1 MKRSKPIATSILLT
15 LAFFA
20 LGIVLLLSDQILSA
34 ILSFILAGG
43 ILTMNLILVPCAT
56 LFLKEKVKQQDLDR
70 YKSLAISADWLDIV
84 TMCLLL
90 GVHKG
95 YTPEAR
101 EVLLQN
107 ALHYDNRK
115 IFEILIK
122 GGFNHQFTVKET
134 GNPFI
139 FETLKQPNPFYL
151 KLLLKKGASPNTL
164 DSEQNSVLFVAIREK
179 CQEHLKELL
188 KTDCDLN
195 YKNAEGLTAVFYAVK
210 VGNFEACEL
219 LCDTLDQ
226 KETPHTVEQ
235 IKVNEPLI
243 LNAKKPLP
251 REELF
256 LKMLQSKNKD
266 ATKLLKN
273 YFKNATHY
281 YIEVTTGVEIYARLS
296 VVETLMEKFEN
307 TSQVPHE
314 ILNEEDCK
322 KGLYQAVVKKFGFT
336 KNANFTLDK
345 IYNEPKCI
353 ESFKSPCTVCSGQG
367 SVTCTVCK
375 GKKTETCP
383 TCEGAGKIKCERCEG
398 KLVVQCKTIAKY
410 PECKYCD
417 NGRYT
422 CVRCNDKG
430 KAPCPTCKGSGRA
443 RCTCPPDKKLK
454 CPHCE
459 NGYVPLKNGMY
470 KKCTHCKEGYIC
482 ELCQGTGLIN
492 EKFTDPE
499 YVCKSCHG
507 KKTVLCPVCHGKKK
521 LVCNR
526 AFEEPCDCD
535 KGMRICQTCEGH
547 KTVDCR
553 KCEGTGL
560 EKCAACEEGY
570 VYSNVSV
577 NFSATQKLEKEAII
591 AGKEGSQV
599 LGEMLESVPE
609 KVCAQ
614 DKMIEKL
621 YTLLK
626 VDLKSEDFLIRNN
639 HMQQEVGTMV
649 NTKEKKGALNALEIV
664 PLYYTDVI
672 FKEVGNTPK
681 HCLLVGDVVYKV
693 YEEV

>member
-1 MKRSKPIATSILLT
+1 
-15 LAFFA
+15 
-20 LGIVLLLSDQILSA
+20 
-34 ILSFILAGG
+34 
-43 ILTMNLILVPCAT
+43 
-56 LFLKEKVKQQDLDR
+56 
-70 YKSLAISADWLDIV
+70 
-84 TMCLLL
+84 
-90 GVHKG
+90 
-95 YTPEAR
+95 
-101 EVLLQN
+101 
-107 ALHYDNRK
+107 
-115 IFEILIK
+115 
-122 GGFNHQFTVKET
+122 
-134 GNPFI
+134 
-139 FETLKQPNPFYL
+139 
-151 KLLLKKGASPNTL
+151 
-164 DSEQNSVLFVAIREK
+164 
-179 CQEHLKELL
+179 
-188 KTDCDLN
+188 
-195 YKNAEGLTAVFYAVK
+195 
-210 VGNFEACEL
+210 
-219 LCDTLDQ
+219 
-226 KETPHTVEQ
+226 
-235 IKVNEPLI
+235 
-243 LNAKKPLP
+243 
-251 REELF
+251 
-256 LKMLQSKNKD
+256 
-266 ATKLLKN
+266 
-273 YFKNATHY
+273 
-281 YIEVTTGVEIYARLS
+281 
-296 VVETLMEKFEN
+296 
-307 TSQVPHE
+307 
-314 ILNEEDCK
+314 
-322 KGLYQAVVKKFGFT
+322 
-336 KNANFTLDK
+336 
-345 IYNEPKCI
+345 
-353 ESFKSPCTVCSGQG
+353 
-367 SVTCTVCK
+367 
-375 GKKTETCP
+375 
-383 TCEGAGKIKCERCEG
+383 
-398 KLVVQCKTIAKY
+398 
-410 PECKYCD
+410 
-417 NGRYT
+417 
-422 CVRCNDKG
+422 
-430 KAPCPTCKGSGRA
+430 
-443 RCTCPPDKKLK
+443 
-454 CPHCE
+454 
-459 NGYVPLKNGMY
+459 MY